1 MPTLIPHIGHAPVKV
16 HPTDAGYDLVAT
28 ENKTLAP
35 GQRALIPTGLRINL
49 PAGTVGYVCPRSGL
63 AAKHGITVLNAP
75 GVIDPGYTGV
85 VLVNLINLGAY
96 TYKIHSGERI
106 AQLIIH
112 NTVEVDWQPVAEF
125 KDTQRGN
132 NGHGSTGV

>member
-1 MPTLIPHIGHAPVKV
+1 MPTSITHIGPGPVKA

-63 AAKHGITVLNAP
+63 AAKRGITVLNAP

-85 VLVNLINLGAY
+85 VLVNIINLGAY

-112 NTVEVDWQPVAEF
+112 NTVEVDWQHVEEF
-125 KDTQRGN
+125 DETQRGN
-132 NGHGSTGV
+132 NGHGSTGD

>member
-1 MPTLIPHIGHAPVKV
+1 MPTPINHTGHAPVKA
-16 HPTDAGYDLVAT
+16 HPTDAGYDLVST
-28 ENKTLAP
+28 VTHKLFS
-35 GQRALIPTGLRINL
+35 GQCALIPTGLHIGL
-49 PAGTVGYVCPRSGL
+49 PPNTVGYVCPRSGL
-63 AAKHGITVLNAP
+63 AAKHRITVTNAP
-75 GVIDPGYTGV
+75 GVIDPGYTGEI
-85 VLVNLINLGAY
+85 LVNLANFGPDSY
-96 TYKIHSGERI
+96 TVYPGDRI

>member
-1 MPTLIPHIGHAPVKV
+1 MPTPINHTGPAPVKA

-28 ENKTLAP
+28 EAKILPP
-35 GQRALIPTGLRINL
+35 GCRSLIPTGLRINL

-75 GVIDPGYTGV
+75 GVIDPGYTGEIF
-85 VLVNLINLGAY
+85 VNLINLDEYSYVILEGD
-96 TYKIHSGERI
+96 KI

-112 NTVEVDWQPVAEF
+112 NTVDVDWQQVFEF
-125 KDTQRGN
+125 EETQRGT
-132 NGHGSTGV
+132 NGHGSTGA

>member
-1 MPTLIPHIGHAPVKV
+1 MSTPINHTGHAPVKA

-28 ENKTLAP
+28 IAKTLAP

-75 GVIDPGYTGV
+75 GVIDPGYTGEIF
-85 VLVNLINLGAY
+85 VNLINLDEFPYMILEGD
-96 TYKIHSGERI
+96 KI

-112 NTVEVDWQPVAEF
+112 NTVDVDWQRIVELEE
-125 KDTQRGN
+125 TQRGH
-132 NGHGSTGV
+132 NGHGSTGA